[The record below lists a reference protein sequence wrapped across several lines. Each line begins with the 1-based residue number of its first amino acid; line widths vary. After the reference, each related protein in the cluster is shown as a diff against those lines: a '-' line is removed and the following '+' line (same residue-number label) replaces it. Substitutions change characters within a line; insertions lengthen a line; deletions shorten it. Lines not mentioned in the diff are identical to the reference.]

1 MEDESPVGQCSPM
14 GNSLSQASFNSH
26 SLTTS
31 DEASN
36 HCPKQML
43 LIAYQASWHVSQ
55 CIQRPCQLKILAFL
69 NYMAL
74 NPSSSGCCV
83 NGSITLKW

>member
-1 MEDESPVGQCSPM
+1 MEDESPVGQRSPM

-43 LIAYQASWHVSQ
+43 LIAYQVSWHVSQ
-55 CIQRPCQLKILAFL
+55 CIHRPCQLKILASL
-69 NYMAL
+69 NYGFE
-74 NPSSSGCCV
+74 SF
-83 NGSITLKW
+83 IKWLLC